1 MPPVSRAV
9 VPAALLLLVA
19 GRLLSLGPRASYVL
33 VLAPAAVMAVV
44 LGGRLLA
51 RWRLARLPTG
61 GWWRGAVAIDV
72 ADFSASPRLAPA
84 APRPGV
90 RRALLLAADVAP
102 GMLVVG
108 AAGLSWEPGVLARW
122 SGARAWQLA
131 AHEVMVAEL
140 GRQGRVP
147 GLHRTRLRL
156 LLADRSLVA
165 LELRTP
171 GRLQPALD
179 QLGVGHRRMAP
190 W

>member
-1 MPPVSRAV
+1 MPPVSRSV
-9 VPAALLLLVA
+9 VLVSLLLLVA
-19 GRLLSLGPRASYVL
+19 GRLLALGPRASLVL
-33 VLAPAAVMAVV
+33 VLAPALVMAIV

-51 RWRLARLPTG
+51 RWRLARLPAG
-61 GWWRGAVAIDV
+61 VWWRGAVDIDV
-72 ADFSASPRLAPA
+72 GDFSDSPRLAPA

-102 GMLVVG
+102 GRLVVG

-131 AHEVMVAEL
+131 GHELIAADL
-140 GRQGRVP
+140 GREGRIP

-156 LLADRSLVA
+156 LLADRSLLA